1 MNHFFALIG
10 LTSRGLHEKRVIY
23 IGITAL
29 LLGLSACS
37 PTALI
42 KRSLGDEL
50 ARQGLSQEDD
60 PGLAREAS
68 AFYLKL
74 SESLLADTPDNLKLA
89 EAVGAGLSQYTFAYV
104 AFEAERLAATDAQA
118 AYRTNERAKRLYLRA
133 HRHAMRALELSTPG
147 FRGKLESPDA
157 KQWPR
162 IAPDQVG
169 LAYWAAASWGGYI
182 SLAKDSPDAVADLPL
197 AYRLATLAWKANPNF
212 GNGGLS
218 SLMGSFESA
227 QPGGS
232 LAKATQYFDA
242 AIAISQGKN
251 AGAYIAKAESIAL
264 AQGQREAFET
274 LLKQAMQASD
284 KYPDLSN
291 DLMRER
297 ALWLLRSAD
306 DLF

>member
-1 MNHFFALIG
+1 MNYFSAFGGKPLRGVSAKRFACIAIAG
-10 LTSRGLHEKRVIY
+10 LAI
-23 IGITAL
+23 
-29 LLGLSACS
+29 GLSACS

-50 ARQGLSQEDD
+50 AKQGQSQEED

-74 SESLLADTPDNLKLA
+74 SESLLKDTPDNLKLA
-89 EAVGAGLSQYTFAYV
+89 QAVSSGLSQYAFAYV
-104 AFEAERLAATDAQA
+104 AFEAERLAATNAQA

-133 HRHAMRALELSTPG
+133 HRHAMRALELSAPG
-147 FRGKLESPDA
+147 FRAKLEQYEP
-157 KQWPR
+157 KQWPLLSQ
-162 IAPDQVG
+162 DQVG

-182 SLAKDSPDAVADLPL
+182 SLAKDSPDAVADFPL
-197 AYRLATLAWKANPNF
+197 AYRLATLAWKANPNY

-242 AIAISQGKN
+242 AITISQGEN
-251 AGAYIAKAESIAL
+251 AGPYIAKAESIAL
-264 AQGQREAFET
+264 PQGQREAFET
-274 LLKQAMQASD
+274 LLRKAIAASN

-297 ALWLLRSAD
+297 ALWLLLNAD

>member
-1 MNHFFALIG
+1 LNYLSAFASSIF
-10 LTSRGLHEKRVIY
+10 RGLRKKLLGHLAVAALVI
-23 IGITAL
+23 
-29 LLGLSACS
+29 GLSACS

-42 KRSLGDEL
+42 KKSLGDEL
-50 ARQGLSQEDD
+50 AKQGQSQEED

-74 SESLLADTPDNLKLA
+74 SESLLKDTPDNLKLA
-89 EAVGAGLSQYTFAYV
+89 EAVGAGLCQYTFAYV

-133 HRHAMRALELSTPG
+133 HRHLMRALELSTPG
-147 FRGKLESPDA
+147 FRAQLAQHDA
-157 KQWPR
+157 NQWPR

-182 SLAKDSPDAVADLPL
+182 SLAKDSPDAVADFPL
-197 AYRLATLAWKANPNF
+197 AYRLATLAWKVNPNF

-242 AIAISQGKN
+242 AIAISQGQN

-274 LLKQAMQASD
+274 LLTKAIEVSD
-284 KYPDLSN
+284 KHPDLSN
-291 DLMRER
+291 ALMRER

>member
-1 MNHFFALIG
+1 MLRDVLSKRCMGLAVAALAI
-10 LTSRGLHEKRVIY
+10 
-23 IGITAL
+23 
-29 LLGLSACS
+29 GLSACS
-37 PTALI
+37 PMALI
-42 KRSLGDEL
+42 KKSIGDEL
-50 ARQGLSQEDD
+50 ANQGLSQEED

-74 SESLLADTPDNLKLA
+74 SESLLKDTPDNLKLA
-89 EAVGAGLSQYTFAYV
+89 EAVGVGLSQYSFAYV

-147 FRGKLESPDA
+147 FRTKLEHPDA
-157 KQWPR
+157 KQWPP
-162 IAPDQVG
+162 ISQHQVG

-182 SLAKDSPDAVADLPL
+182 SLAKDSPDAVADFPL
-197 AYRLATLAWKANPNF
+197 AYRLATLAWKANPNYA
-212 GNGGLS
+212 NGGLS

-232 LAKATQYFDA
+232 LAKATQYFDE
-242 AIAISQGKN
+242 AITISQGKN
-251 AGAYIAKAESIAL
+251 AGAYIAKAEGIAL
-264 AQGQREAFET
+264 PQSQREAFEI
-274 LLKQAMQASD
+274 LLKSAIETSD

-291 DLMRER
+291 NVMRER
-297 ALWLLRSAD
+297 ALWLLRSAE

>member
-1 MNHFFALIG
+1 MYLAIAAV
-10 LTSRGLHEKRVIY
+10 LT
-23 IGITAL
+23 
-29 LLGLSACS
+29 GLSACS

-42 KRSLGDEL
+42 KKSLGDEL
-50 ARQGLSQEDD
+50 AKQGQSQEED

-74 SESLLADTPDNLKLA
+74 SESLLKDTPDNLKLA
-89 EAVGAGLSQYTFAYV
+89 EAVGAGLCQYTFAYV

-133 HRHAMRALELSTPG
+133 HRHLMRALELSTPG
-147 FRGKLESPDA
+147 FRAQLAQHDA
-157 KQWPR
+157 NQWPR

-182 SLAKDSPDAVADLPL
+182 SLAKDSPDAVADFPL
-197 AYRLATLAWKANPNF
+197 AYRLATLAWKVNPNF

-232 LAKATQYFDA
+232 LVKATQYFDA
-242 AIAISQGKN
+242 AITISQGQN

-274 LLKQAMQASD
+274 MLKTAIEVSD
-284 KYPDLSN
+284 KHPDLSN
-291 DLMRER
+291 VLMRER